1 MAAEHIIAV
10 NRPGDKGWIQPGSEQ
25 HRAMVSPSKVA
36 AILGFSRWQSPYGL
50 WMEMAGRV
58 DPDPPKDIFA
68 AGHQFEN
75 TAAAMWRD
83 DNPGWRLS
91 PDEVQLVIDPDHFGF
106 PAMVTLDRRAVR
118 GKARRVV
125 QFKIA
130 RDLGDVEKFGDD
142 LTGECPPDY
151 ATQVFTEMLFSGFTK
166 HPGHLLVIGPFY
178 THRTYEIGYDPNTA
192 SGLLAEIRLF
202 WESLQGNEPPPL
214 DDTAATY
221 QTVRKLH
228 PDIDDGTVVEV
239 APAVAERVLVLDN
252 DSKIITAE
260 LRAAKTVLLAAMGN
274 AQTAMCGGIKVADR
288 RPHGRGGVALNLVT
302 KNVAAID
309 HHIHNQE
316 GIPA

>member
-1 MAAEHIIAV
+1 MGASHIIAV
-10 NRPGDKGWIQPGSEQ
+10 HRPGDAGWIEPGSDQ

-58 DPDPPKDIFA
+58 EPDPPKDIFA
-68 AGHQFEN
+68 AGHQFEH

-91 PDEVQLVIDPDHFGF
+91 PDEVQIVIDPEHFGF

-118 GKARRVV
+118 GKSRRVV

-142 LTGECPPDY
+142 LTGDCPPDY
-151 ATQVFTEMLFSGFTK
+151 ATQVFTECLFSGFTK

-178 THRTYEIGYDPNTA
+178 AHRTYEISYDPNTA

-202 WESLQGNEPPPL
+202 WKSLQHNEPPPL
-214 DDTAATY
+214 DDTTATY
-221 QTVRKLH
+221 STVRKLH
-228 PDIDDGTVVEV
+228 PDIAAGTTVQLD
-239 APAVAERVLVLDN
+239 PALAVDYLRAVTAAKNTERHLRGLKTAVLD
-252 DSKIITAE
+252 
-260 LRAAKTVLLAAMGN
+260 AMGDTE
-274 AQTAMCGGIKVADR
+274 TALVGDAVVAKR
-288 RPHGRGGVALNLVT
+288 APHASGSVALNT
-302 KNVAAID
+302 ARKTTPEDIQHERNIA
-309 HHIHNQE
+309 
-316 GIPA
+316 

>member
-1 MAAEHIIAV
+1 MAASHIIAV

-68 AGHQFEN
+68 AGHQFEQ

-118 GKARRVV
+118 GKSRRVV

-142 LTGECPPDY
+142 LSGECPPDY

-202 WESLQGNEPPPL
+202 WESLRNNEPPEL
-214 DDTAATY
+214 DDSAATY
-221 QTVRKLH
+221 TTIRKLH
-228 PDIDDGTVVEV
+228 PDIAAGTSVQL
-239 APAVAERVLVLDN
+239 APDLAVDYLNAITAAKDTERRLRGLKTAVLDALG
-252 DSKIITAE
+252 DAETAFVGD
-260 LRAAKTVLLAAMGN
+260 LVIAKRA
-274 AQTAMCGGIKVADR
+274 
-288 RPHGRGGVALNLVT
+288 PHASGSVALN
-302 KNVAAID
+302 AARKTTPEDIQPERN
-309 HHIHNQE
+309 I
-316 GIPA
+316 A